1 LFSINLTAI
10 SFIFLSF
17 ISLSSALVINEIEL
31 NPLGSDSGKE
41 WIELYSKEKISLSDY
56 YLENED
62 GDIYKLSGDLQGYL
76 IINFEKQW
84 LDNSKAI
91 IYIKKNNQTVFQTKE
106 LEDLKNNDLTL
117 NLCDSEYIL
126 KEKTKNSDN
135 NCSENKVKEE
145 VKNNQTIKSDSNER
159 IFLNKQ
165 QDKIIYSKDYKIRL
179 YFAYFFAFLSI
190 IILALIYLR
199 KL

>member
-1 LFSINLTAI
+1 MFSINLTAI